1 MNEKVEQYLNEF
13 IPIAEE
19 SMDTNELFQRVYT
32 FLPQFFTRDKLEKA
46 EWENFQ
52 KLKDNTFCFSQ
63 MALAGANAFGKPNH
77 PLEHYRKSFIYLLFG
92 KGDTRKLQAEGII
105 ERVGEVMSNP
115 EYQIKYLGESF
126 YSEILFFLF
135 PEQFALFNYRSQWAL
150 KFLKLE
156 ITFPKGISFTD
167 KMKLFHE
174 QLAPLREHYVALG
187 GGVRR
192 YPLSIELDHFFN
204 YLYEKHKDSAMNKK
218 VYKYSVLKNPRSW
231 EEILT
236 NSYIDYWMNELGD
249 LREYE
254 SEKEIRDKIME
265 LYPIRNSGKA
275 IKDGTDY
282 LSQTDL
288 SINPRKAKKVRKGG
302 TANILHF
309 WYSKIGDIIIATEK
323 ENIVK
328 GIGIVTGE
336 YEFDNERR
344 GRHHIKKVKWIINE
358 SQKVDGLKLPPGT
371 FNTLQSYDKIK
382 KAYLKANPALELK
395 FREIEEY
402 TSSELKYWWAQMDPN
417 QRNVSA
423 IPLGGELILN
433 STDDQ
438 NTRSFFRKQEDIKPQ
453 DKVLVYLTSP
463 NKVIDSEFV
472 VKDVHRDKGE
482 VIQVVLEK
490 VEIFQNP
497 LTWNQFVNHPVLKKS
512 EPAKSWLGV
521 FYPLLDEEYLLIKS
535 LMGGKEPP
543 NPEITGVTRRPDY
556 PMDFFLSEAFM
567 DKDKALN
574 MLAMLKRKKNIL
586 LQGPPGVGKTFLA
599 KRLAYLMMGVKSNS
613 HICMVQFHPS
623 YSYED
628 FVQGYRPSADK
639 SFQLNDG
646 IFFKFCKRAGQF
658 PEQKFFFIIDEIN
671 RGNLSKIFGELF
683 MLIEHDKRG
692 KEFAMPLT
700 YSLVDEDTFHI
711 PENVYLIGTMNT
723 ADRSIA
729 LVDYALRRRFAF
741 VNLEPAFEHATFARV
756 LKESGLSVPWIER
769 IRSRMLKLN
778 REIQEDTH
786 NLGRGY
792 CIGHSFFCP
801 KGLVEDVEAWY
812 REVVRFEILPL
823 LEEYWVDEPERIENW
838 KKELEALP

>member
-1 MNEKVEQYLNEF
+1 MNEKVEQYLHEF
-13 IPIAEE
+13 TPIAEKQ
-19 SMDTNELFQRVYT
+19 MDENELFQKVYS
-32 FLPQFFTRDKLEKA
+32 FIPKFFTRDKLEKA
-46 EWENFQ
+46 EWEDFQ
-52 KLKDNTFCFSQ
+52 QLRQHTFCFSQ
-63 MALAGANAFGKPNH
+63 MALAGANAFGRPNH
-77 PLEHYRKSFIYLLFG
+77 PIEHYRKSFIFLLFG
-92 KGDTRKLQAEGII
+92 KGDTRKLQADGII
-105 ERVGEVMSNP
+105 DRVQEVMSNP

-135 PEQFALFNYRSQWAL
+135 PEQFALFNYRSLWAL
-150 KFLKLE
+150 KFLKFDVN
-156 ITFPKGISFTD
+156 FPKGVSFAV
-167 KMKLFHE
+167 KMKLFFE
-174 QLAPLREHYVALG
+174 QLTPLKVRYMALVG
-187 GGVRR
+187 AGRK
-192 YPLSIELDHFFN
+192 YPLSIELDHFFCF
-204 YLYEKHKDSAMNKK
+204 LYENYKDSAMNKK
-218 VYKYSVLKNPRSW
+218 VYKYSLSENPRSW
-231 EEILT
+231 EEILADGH
-236 NSYIDYWMNELGD
+236 IDYWMHELGD
-249 LREYE
+249 LRDYE
-254 SEKEIRDKIME
+254 SDQDIKNRIME
-265 LYPIRNSGKA
+265 LFPKKTTGDDRSVSG
-275 IKDGTDY
+275 T
-282 LSQTDL
+282 
-288 SINPRKAKKVRKGG
+288 P
-302 TANILHF
+302 NIFHF
-309 WYSKIGDIIIATEK
+309 WQSKIGE
-323 ENIVK
+323 IVVANEGEDTVL
-328 GIGIVTGE
+328 GIGVITGE
-336 YEFDNERR
+336 YSFDPTRDQRN
-344 GRHHIKKVKWIINE
+344 HIKPTKWLITEPLKV
-358 SQKVDGLKLPPGT
+358 SGLKVPPGT
-371 FNTLQSYDKIK
+371 FNTFLKYSLVK
-382 KAYLKANPALELK
+382 KEYLKINPDLESK
-395 FREIEEY
+395 FKEIEEY
-402 TSSELKYWWAQMDPN
+402 VSSELKYWWAQMDPI

-490 VEIFQNP
+490 VEIFQKP
-497 LTWNQFVNHPVLKKS
+497 LTWNQFVNHPILKKS

-521 FYPLLDEEYLLIKS
+521 FYPLLEDEYLLIKS

-556 PMDFFLSEAFM
+556 PMDSFLTEAFM
-567 DKDKALN
+567 DKEKAEN
-574 MLAMLKRKKNIL
+574 MLALLERKKNIL

-599 KRLAYLMMGVKSNS
+599 KRLAYLMMGVKSNN

-628 FVQGYRPSADK
+628 FVQGYRPSTDK

-741 VNLEPAFEHATFARV
+741 VNLDPAFDHETFKKC
-756 LKESGLSVPWIER
+756 LKESQVPEDWIER
-769 IRSRMLKLN
+769 IRTRMQKLN
-778 REIQEDTH
+778 HEIQEDTH
-786 NLGRGY
+786 QLGRGY

-801 KGLVEDVEAWY
+801 KGKVANVETWY
-812 REVVRFEILPL
+812 QEVVRFEILPL
-823 LEEYWVDEPERIENW
+823 LEEYWVDEPERIDHW
-838 KKELEALP
+838 KKELEVLP

>member
-63 MALAGANAFGKPNH
+63 MALAGANAFGRPNH
-77 PLEHYRKSFIYLLFG
+77 PIEHYRKSFIYLLFG
-92 KGDTRKLQAEGII
+92 KGEARKLQAEGII
-105 ERVGEVMSNP
+105 ERVQEVMSNP

-135 PEQFALFNYRSQWAL
+135 PGQFALFNYRSLWAL
-150 KFLKLE
+150 KFLKFDVN
-156 ITFPKGISFTD
+156 FPKGVSFAV
-167 KMKLFHE
+167 KMKLFFE
-174 QLAPLREHYVALG
+174 QLAPLRERYVALAG
-187 GGVRR
+187 GGKK
-192 YPLSIELDHFFN
+192 YPLSIELDHFFD
-204 YLYEKHKDSAMNKK
+204 YLYEKHKDPVMNKK

-231 EEILT
+231 EDILEEGT
-236 NSYIDYWMNELGD
+236 IDYDKGELKD
-249 LREYE
+249 LRDYI
-254 SEKEIRDKIME
+254 SDDEIGQE
-265 LYPIRNSGKA
+265 LLQHYPIKTSGEPLVDPMA
-275 IKDGTDY
+275 
-282 LSQTDL
+282 
-288 SINPRKAKKVRKGG
+288 
-302 TANILHF
+302 ANIFHF
-309 WYSKIGDIIIATEK
+309 WRSKMGEIVVATEK
-323 ENIVK
+323 ENTVK
-328 GIGIVTGE
+328 GIGVITGE
-336 YEFDNERR
+336 YEFDENKTDRP
-344 GRHHIKKVKWIINE
+344 HIKKVKWIIMDP
-358 SQKVDGLKLPPGT
+358 QKVEGLKVSPGI

-382 KAYLKANPALELK
+382 KAYLKANPSLELK
-395 FREIEEY
+395 FKEIEEY
-402 TSSELKYWWAQMDPN
+402 TNSELKYWWAQMDPN
-417 QRNVSA
+417 QRYVSA

-521 FYPLLDEEYLLIKS
+521 FYPLLEDEYLLIKS
-535 LMGGKEPP
+535 LMSEVR
-543 NPEITGVTRRPDY
+543 NNDDEY
-556 PMDFFLSEAFM
+556 FMEHFLSEAFM
-567 DKDKALN
+567 DKEKALN
-574 MLAMLKRKKNIL
+574 MKALLARKKNIL

-628 FVQGYRPSADK
+628 FVQGYRPSTDK

-741 VNLEPAFEHATFARV
+741 VNLEPAFEHATFTRV
-756 LKESGLSVPWIER
+756 LKESGLSEPWIER
-769 IRSRMLKLN
+769 IRTRMLKLN

-812 REVVRFEILPL
+812 REVLRFEILPL

-838 KKELEALP
+838 KQVLEALP